1 MRGPRALPNRHP
13 RPANLPSLGGDAENG
28 AVLAEHQVRFLLERC
43 EEIVGRE
50 LKQLRGNLRSKRHV
64 RAAIWELILIDAAA
78 ELGSMKYETATPGGR
93 ALDIFLDMDGGL
105 WIEAAF
111 LEPRFAEVLERQ
123 EKFTQRLR
131 KAEKEAG
138 VAVGS
143 IQRDFYGAK
152 SAAGFDVTVPHE
164 SELARV
170 FRSPDM
176 RAFLADIKGQPSENR
191 HIDLGAAGVT
201 VVLTYAGP
209 RSGPIFSVGGS
220 PVLEAPRRVEEHALF
235 RLLDEKGRKYRN
247 AGITHP
253 VVIHVATERNPSVNR
268 FYSVHTVPHRDAVA
282 AALRKHPVISGVVL
296 MWLESP
302 VPVFGLAPPRQPRL
316 EAFLNDDAL
325 HPLTEHMR
333 VLLPRMRFD
342 RVDYGE
348 LWNEWEGATTAE
360 QRLNRLGGSMNYRS
374 TKDGFTVT
382 IPADLLI
389 QALSS
394 TSSTN
399 LIDSEYRVD
408 GTQNPFRRARSEGRP
423 IVGIILLPH
432 DKRLRDPQMVEIEFG
447 APASLLL
454 QAKR

>member
-1 MRGPRALPNRHP
+1 M
-13 RPANLPSLGGDAENG
+13 
-28 AVLAEHQVRFLLERC
+28 LAEHQVRFLLEHC
-43 EEIVGRE
+43 EEILGQE
-50 LKQLRGNLRSKRHV
+50 LKQLRGNLRSELHV
-64 RAAIWELILIDAAA
+64 RPAIWELILIDAAA
-78 ELGSMKYETATPGGR
+78 ELGPVRYEAATPGGK
-93 ALDIFLDMDGGL
+93 ALDIFLDVDGGL

-131 KAEKEAG
+131 KAEREAG
-138 VAVGS
+138 IAVGS

-176 RAFLADIKGQPSENR
+176 RAFLADVKAQPAGHR
-191 HIDLGAAGVT
+191 RIDLGAAGVT
-201 VVLTYAGP
+201 AVLTYAGG
-209 RSGPIFSVGGS
+209 RSGPTFSVGGS
-220 PVLEAPRRVEEHALF
+220 PVLEAPRTVEEHALF
-235 RLLDEKGRKYRN
+235 RLLDEKGRKYRK

-253 VVIHVATERNPSVNR
+253 VVIHVATERNPSVSR

-282 AALRKHPVISGVVL
+282 AALRKHAVISGVVL

-302 VPVFGLAPPRQPRL
+302 MPVFGLAPPRQPRL
-316 EAFLNDDAL
+316 EAFSNDDAL
-325 HPLTEHMR
+325 HPLTERMR
-333 VLLPRMRFD
+333 TLLSRMRFD

-360 QRLNRLGGSMNYRS
+360 QRLDRLGGSMNYRS

-389 QALSS
+389 QALGSA
-394 TSSTN
+394 SSTN
-399 LIDSEYRVD
+399 LTDSEYRVD
-408 GTQNPFRRARSEGRP
+408 GPQNPFRRARSEGRP
-423 IVGIILLPH
+423 IVGITLLPH

>member
-1 MRGPRALPNRHP
+1 M
-13 RPANLPSLGGDAENG
+13 
-28 AVLAEHQVRFLLERC
+28 LAEHQVRFLLEHC
-43 EEIVGRE
+43 EEILGRE
-50 LKQLRGNLRSKRHV
+50 LKQLRGNLRSKLHV

-78 ELGSMKYETATPGGR
+78 ELGPVKYEEATPGGK

-111 LEPRFAEVLERQ
+111 LEPRFTEILERQ

-131 KAEKEAG
+131 KAEREAG
-138 VAVGS
+138 IAVGS
-143 IQRDFYGAK
+143 IQREFYGTK

-164 SELARV
+164 SELARI
-170 FRSPDM
+170 FRTPDM
-176 RAFLADIKGQPSENR
+176 RTFFAAIKAQPSEHR
-191 HIDLGAAGVT
+191 RIDLGAAGVT

-209 RSGPIFSVGGS
+209 RSGPTFSVGGS
-220 PVLEAPRRVEEHALF
+220 PVLEAPRTIEEHALF
-235 RLLDEKGRKYRN
+235 RLLDQKGRKYRN

-253 VVIHVATERNPSVNR
+253 VVIHVATERNPSVSR

-282 AALRKHPVISGVVL
+282 AALRKHPIISGVVL

-302 VPVFGLAPPRQPRL
+302 VPVFGQAPPRQPRL

-325 HPLTEHMR
+325 HPLTERMR
-333 VLLPRMRFD
+333 AVLPRMRFD

-360 QRLNRLGGSMNYRS
+360 QRLDRLGGPMNYRS

-389 QALSS
+389 QALGSS
-394 TSSTN
+394 TSTN
-399 LIDSEYRVD
+399 IIDSEYRVD
-408 GTQNPFRRARSEGRP
+408 GAHNAFRRARSEGRP
-423 IVGIILLPH
+423 VVAITLLPH
-432 DKRLRDPQMVEIEFG
+432 DKRLREPQMVEIEFG
-447 APASLLL
+447 APTSLLL

>member
-1 MRGPRALPNRHP
+1 M
-13 RPANLPSLGGDAENG
+13 PSLGSDAENG
-28 AVLAEHQVRFLLERC
+28 RVLAEHQVRFLLEHC
-43 EEIVGRE
+43 EEILGQE
-50 LKQLRGNLRSKRHV
+50 LKQLRGNLQSKLHV
-64 RAAIWELILIDAAA
+64 RPAIWELILIDAAA
-78 ELGSMKYETATPGGR
+78 ELGPVKYEAATPGGK
-93 ALDIFLDMDGGL
+93 ALDIFLDVDGGL

-111 LEPRFAEVLERQ
+111 LEPRFAEVLDRQ

-131 KAEKEAG
+131 KAEREAG
-138 VAVGS
+138 IAVGS

-176 RAFLADIKGQPSENR
+176 RAFLADVKAQPSGHR
-191 HIDLGAAGVT
+191 RIDLGAAGVT
-201 VVLTYAGP
+201 VVLTYAGA
-209 RSGPIFSVGGS
+209 RSGPTFSVGGS
-220 PVLEAPRRVEEHALF
+220 PVLEAPRTVEEHALF

-253 VVIHVATERNPSVNR
+253 VVIHVATERNPSVSR

-282 AALRKHPVISGVVL
+282 AALRKHAVISGVVL

-302 VPVFGLAPPRQPRL
+302 MPVFGLAPPRQPRL
-316 EAFLNDDAL
+316 EAFSNDDAL
-325 HPLTEHMR
+325 HPLTERMR
-333 VLLPRMRFD
+333 TLLPRMRFD

-360 QRLNRLGGSMNYRS
+360 QRLDRLGGSMNYRS
-374 TKDGFTVT
+374 TKEGYTVT

-389 QALSS
+389 QALGS

-408 GTQNPFRRARSEGRP
+408 GPQNPFRRARSEGRP
-423 IVGIILLPH
+423 IVGMTLLPH